1 MVSFPFASSSPNVY
15 LIGMSIRSVLIA
27 SAAILASAASLGA
40 QAPIKITADLSEAPR
55 RLYHAEVDIPV
66 KPGPVTLT
74 TPKWIPGNHRP
85 TGPVDNITGVVFTAN
100 GETLKWRRDDVDLYQ
115 FHVIVPK
122 GVTNIHAHLDA
133 IALDRVSDHLVC
145 LEWERLLL
153 YPANVTT
160 KDLPIE
166 PSVIVPAGW
175 GTGTA
180 LQPISTGAPSA
191 ATGVNE
197 QYHQPTPGSV
207 VTHYA
212 LTNVEQLQD
221 SPVIAGQ
228 YFHEFALAPELP
240 VKHYID
246 VVADQPG
253 DQDLSPEYIA
263 RISNL
268 VREANA
274 AYGSHHYN
282 VYHFLLTL
290 SDVAG
295 GEGLEHGQSSDN
307 GENEKA
313 FASIDRNPEAD
324 LLPHEYTH
332 SWNGKYR
339 RPARL
344 NQPTFATPEQG
355 DLLWVYEGM
364 TQYMGNVLGARSGL
378 VSKQEYL
385 DTIANDAASMD
396 FRAGRDWRS
405 TEDTAISASV
415 LRGGDPQWSNWKR
428 GQDYYIEGLI
438 VWLDVDTKIRQLTNN
453 QKSITDFQKLFLGKG
468 GNTGPEIVGYELSE
482 IVSELNSVAPY
493 DWNKFFQEKV
503 NSVNEHADL
512 DGITQ
517 GGYKLV
523 YLDHPAHPEGGRGF
537 GGPNVW
543 YSLGLRIG
551 GGRAGANPGVIAD
564 VRYGG
569 PADAAKL
576 YPGQQIIAINGQ
588 SYSADALTSAIKN
601 AVGKTEPI
609 HLVISHEGTVSNY
622 DINYHDGEKYPTLVR
637 VDGTPDYIMD
647 IATPLTKTEHAPGY
661 KERTRPDSN

>member
-1 MVSFPFASSSPNVY
+1 MH
-15 LIGMSIRSVLIA
+15 IRRVLIA
-27 SAAILASAASLGA
+27 SAALLASAASLAA

-100 GETLKWRRDDVDLYQ
+100 GETLKWRRDDVDLYE
-115 FHVIVPK
+115 FHLTVPK
-122 GVTNIHAHLDA
+122 GVTSIHAHLDA

-160 KDLPIE
+160 KDLAIE

-175 GTGTA
+175 GIGTA
-180 LQPISTGAPSA
+180 LQPTGTSAPTQG
-191 ATGVNE
+191 TGVNE
-197 QYHQPTPGSV
+197 ADHQPTPGSV

-307 GENEKA
+307 GEGEKA
-313 FASIDRNPEAD
+313 FSNVNRGDD

-344 NQPTFATPEQG
+344 NQPTFATAEQG

-378 VSKQEYL
+378 VSKKEYL

-453 QKSITDFQKLFLGKG
+453 TKSITDFQQKFLGKG

-482 IVSELNSVAPY
+482 IVADLNSVAPY

-503 NSVNEHADL
+503 NSVQLHADT

-523 YLDHPAHPEGGRGF
+523 YLDHQPPSDREGGGRGF

-551 GGRAGANPGVIAD
+551 GGGRGGAGTPGIIAD

-569 PADAAKL
+569 PADDAKL
-576 YPGQQIIAINGQ
+576 YPGQQILAINGT
-588 SYSADALTSAIKN
+588 SYSAEALTAAIKN

-661 KERTRPDSN
+661 KEGGRGNRPDPAN

>member
-1 MVSFPFASSSPNVY
+1 MT
-15 LIGMSIRSVLIA
+15 IRSSLLF
-27 SAAILASAASLGA
+27 SAALLVSAASLAA
-40 QAPIKITADLSEAPR
+40 QTPIKITADLSEAPR

-66 KPGPVTLT
+66 KPGPLTLT

-100 GETLKWRRDDVDLYQ
+100 GETLKWRRDDVDLYE
-115 FHVIVPK
+115 FHLTVPK
-122 GVTNIHAHLDA
+122 GVTTVHAHLDA

-166 PSVIVPAGW
+166 PSVIVPKGW
-175 GTGTA
+175 GIGTA
-180 LQPISTGAPSA
+180 LQPTGTSAPTPG
-191 ATGVNE
+191 TGVNE
-197 QYHQPTPGSV
+197 ADHQPTSGSV

-313 FASIDRNPEAD
+313 FSNVNRGDD

-378 VSKQEYL
+378 VSKKEYL

-405 TEDTAISASV
+405 TEDTAIAASI
-415 LRGGDPQWSNWKR
+415 LRGGEPQWSNWKR

-438 VWLDVDTKIRQLTNN
+438 VWLDVDTKIRQLTGNK
-453 QKSITDFQKLFLGKG
+453 KSITDFQQIFLGKG
-468 GNTGPEIVGYELSE
+468 GNTGPAIVGYELPE
-482 IVSELNSVAPY
+482 IVADLNSVAPY

-503 NSVNEHADL
+503 NSVQVHADT

-523 YLDHPAHPEGGRGF
+523 YLDHQPPSEGGGGRGF

-551 GGRAGANPGVIAD
+551 GGRGGAGTPGIIAD

-569 PADAAKL
+569 PADDAKL
-576 YPGQQIIAINGQ
+576 YPGQQILAVNGAT
-588 SYSADALTSAIKN
+588 YSAEALTSAIKN
-601 AVGKTEPI
+601 AAGKTEPI

-661 KERTRPDSN
+661 KEGGRSNRPDPSN

>member
-1 MVSFPFASSSPNVY
+1 MTLRSSILLTAALV
-15 LIGMSIRSVLIA
+15 A
-27 SAAILASAASLGA
+27 SAATLAA
-40 QAPIKITADLSEAPR
+40 QVPIKITADLSEAPR
-55 RLYHAEVDIPV
+55 RLYHAEVDIPA
-66 KPGPVTLT
+66 KPGPLTLT

-85 TGPVDNITGVVFTAN
+85 TGPVDDITGVVFTAN
-100 GETLKWRRDDVDLYQ
+100 GETLKWRRDDVDLYE
-115 FHVIVPK
+115 FHLTVPK
-122 GVTNIHAHLDA
+122 GATSVHAHLDA
-133 IALDRVSDHLVC
+133 IALNRVSDHLVC

-160 KDLPIE
+160 KDIPIE

-175 GTGTA
+175 GIGTA
-180 LQPISTGAPSA
+180 LQPVGTSAPA
-191 ATGVNE
+191 PGTGVNE
-197 QYHQPTPGSV
+197 ADHQPTPGSV

-212 LTNVEQLQD
+212 ATNVEQLED
-221 SPVIAGQ
+221 SPIIAGQ

-246 VVADQPG
+246 VVADLPG

-274 AYGSHHYN
+274 AYASHHYN

-290 SDVAG
+290 SDIAG

-307 GENEKA
+307 GENEKS
-313 FASIDRNPEAD
+313 FSNISRGDD

-385 DTIANDAASMD
+385 ATIASTAASLD
-396 FRAGRDWRS
+396 FKAGRDWRS

-428 GQDYYIEGLI
+428 GQDYYQEGTL
-438 VWLDVDTKIRQLTNN
+438 VWLDVDTKIRQLTDNK
-453 QKSITDFQKLFLGKG
+453 KSITDFQQIFLGKG
-468 GNTGPEIVGYELSE
+468 GNTGPLIVPYELSE
-482 IVSELNSVAPY
+482 IVADLNSVAPY
-493 DWNKFFQEKV
+493 DWNKFFQDKV
-503 NSVNEHADL
+503 NSINVHADT

-523 YLDHPAHPEGGRGF
+523 YLDHQPPSERGEAAGGGGRG
-537 GGPNVW
+537 GSANVW

-551 GGRAGANPGVIAD
+551 GGRGVAATPGIIAD

-569 PADAAKL
+569 PADEAKL
-576 YPGQQIIAINGQ
+576 YPGQQIIAVNGAAF
-588 SYSADALTSAIKN
+588 SAEALTNAIKN

-609 HLVISHEGTVSNY
+609 HLVIEHEGAVSNY
-622 DINYHDGEKYPTLVR
+622 DINYHEGEKYPTLVR
-637 VDGTPDYIMD
+637 VEGTPDYLSD
-647 IATPLTKTEHAPGY
+647 IAQPLTKTEHAPGFTPGGG
-661 KERTRPDSN
+661 RNRPQPQN

>member
-1 MVSFPFASSSPNVY
+1 MQ
-15 LIGMSIRSVLIA
+15 IRSTLL
-27 SAAILASAASLGA
+27 AAATLLSTAALA

-55 RLYHAEVDIPV
+55 RLYHAEIDIPV
-66 KPGPVTLT
+66 KPGPLTLT

-85 TGPVDNITGVVFTAN
+85 TGPVEDITGVVFTAN
-100 GETLKWRRDDVDLYQ
+100 GETLKWRRDDVDLYE
-115 FHVIVPK
+115 FHLVIPK
-122 GVTNIHAHLDA
+122 GVTSVHAHLDC
-133 IALDRVSDHLVC
+133 IATARVSDHMAV
-145 LEWERLLL
+145 LEWEKLLL
-153 YPANVTT
+153 YPADKTT
-160 KDLPIE
+160 KDIPVE
-166 PSVIVPAGW
+166 PSVTVLPGW
-175 GTGTA
+175 GIGTA
-180 LQPISTGAPSA
+180 LQPTGTGAPPP
-191 ATGVNE
+191 TIGVNE
-197 QYHQPTPGSV
+197 QDHTPPAGSV
-207 VTHYA
+207 TTHYA
-212 LTNVEQLQD
+212 ATNVEQLQD

-228 YFHEFALAPELP
+228 YFHEFPLAPELP

-246 VVADQPG
+246 VVADVPG

-307 GENEKA
+307 GEGEKA
-313 FASIDRNPEAD
+313 FSDINRGND

-344 NQPTFATPEQG
+344 NQPTFATAEQG

-385 DTIANDAASMD
+385 DTIASTAASLD
-396 FRAGRDWRS
+396 YKAGRDWRS
-405 TEDTAISASV
+405 TEDTAIAASI
-415 LRGGDPQWSNWKR
+415 LRGGDQRWSNWKR
-428 GQDYYIEGLI
+428 GQDYYQEGTL
-438 VWLDVDTKIRQLTNN
+438 VWMDVDTKIRQLTDNK
-453 QKSITDFQKLFLGKG
+453 KSITDFQKIFLGKG
-468 GNTGPEIVGYELSE
+468 GNTGPEIVGYEFA
-482 IVSELNSVAPY
+482 ELVKDLNEVVPY
-493 DWNKFFQEKV
+493 DWDKLLREKV
-503 NSVNEHADL
+503 MGINPHSDQ

-523 YLDHPAHPEGGRGF
+523 YLDHAPPARGATAGRGL

-543 YSLGLRIG
+543 YSIGLRIG
-551 GGRAGANPGVIAD
+551 GGRGAAASAGGTISD

-576 YPGQQIIAINGQ
+576 YPGEQIIAINGQ
-588 SYSADALTSAIKN
+588 TYSADALTK
-601 AVGKTEPI
+601 AVHDAAGKTEPI
-609 HLVISHEGTVSNY
+609 HLVVEHEGTVENVN
-622 DINYHDGEKYPTLVR
+622 INYHEGEKYPTLQR
-637 VDGTPDYIMD
+637 VDGTPDYLSD
-647 IATPLTKTEHAPGY
+647 IAQPLTKTEHAPGY
-661 KERTRPDSN
+661 TPGGRRGQQEPQN

>member
-1 MVSFPFASSSPNVY
+1 
-15 LIGMSIRSVLIA
+15 MSIRSVFIA
-27 SAAILASAASLGA
+27 SAALLASTATLAA

-55 RLYHAEVDIPV
+55 RLYHAEVDIPA
-66 KPGPVTLT
+66 KPGPLTLT

-85 TGPVDNITGVVFTAN
+85 TGPVDDITGVVFTAN
-100 GETLKWRRDDVDLYQ
+100 GETLKWRRDDVDLYE
-115 FHVIVPK
+115 FHLTVPK
-122 GVTNIHAHLDA
+122 GATSVHAHLDA
-133 IALDRVSDHLVC
+133 IALNRVSDHLVC

-153 YPANVTT
+153 YPANIPG
-160 KDLPIE
+160 KDIPIE
-166 PSVIVPAGW
+166 PSVVVPAGW
-175 GTGTA
+175 GIGTA
-180 LQPISTGAPSA
+180 LQPTGTSAPTP

-197 QYHQPTPGSV
+197 ADHQPTAGAV
-207 VTHYA
+207 VTHYEA
-212 LTNVEQLQD
+212 TTVEQLED

-246 VVADQPG
+246 VVADLPG

-274 AYGSHHYN
+274 AYASHHYN

-307 GENEKA
+307 GENEKS
-313 FASIDRNPEAD
+313 FSNVSRGDD

-344 NQPTFATPEQG
+344 YQPTFATPEQG

-385 DTIANDAASMD
+385 ATLANTAASLD
-396 FRAGRDWRS
+396 YKAGRDWRS
-405 TEDTAISASV
+405 TEDTAISASI

-428 GQDYYIEGLI
+428 GQDYYQEGTL
-438 VWLDVDTKIRQLTNN
+438 VWLDVDTKIRQLTDNK
-453 QKSITDFQKLFLGKG
+453 KSITDFQQIFLGKG
-468 GNTGPEIVGYELSE
+468 GNTGPLIVPYELPEIVAD
-482 IVSELNSVAPY
+482 LNSVVPY
-493 DWNKFFQEKV
+493 DWNKLFQDKV
-503 NSVNEHADL
+503 NSINVHADT

-523 YLDHPAHPEGGRGF
+523 YLNHQPPSERGETAGGRG
-537 GGPNVW
+537 GGANVW

-551 GGRAGANPGVIAD
+551 GGGGGRSGAATPGIITD

-569 PADAAKL
+569 PADDAKL
-576 YPGQQIIAINGQ
+576 YPGQQIIAVNGAA
-588 SYSADALTSAIKN
+588 YSAEALTNAIKN

-609 HLVISHEGTVSNY
+609 HLVIQHEGAVSNY

-637 VDGTPDYIMD
+637 VEGTPDYLSD
-647 IATPLTKTEHAPGY
+647 IAQPLTKTEHAPGFTPGGG
-661 KERTRPDSN
+661 RNRPQPQN

>member
-1 MVSFPFASSSPNVY
+1 
-15 LIGMSIRSVLIA
+15 MSIRPALLLATALFA
-27 SAAILASAASLGA
+27 SAAFA
-40 QAPIKITADLSEAPR
+40 QTPIKITADLSEAPR

-66 KPGPVTLT
+66 KPGPLTLT

-100 GETLKWRRDDVDLYQ
+100 GPGNEIQTLKWRRDDVDLYE
-115 FHVIVPK
+115 FHLTVPK
-122 GVTNIHAHLDA
+122 GVTNVHAHLDA

-175 GTGTA
+175 GIGTA
-180 LQPISTGAPSA
+180 LQPTGTSAPTA
-191 ATGVNE
+191 GTGVNE
-197 QYHQPTPGSV
+197 ADHQPTPGSV

-313 FASIDRNPEAD
+313 FSNVNRGDD

-344 NQPTFATPEQG
+344 NQPTFATAEQG

-364 TQYMGNVLGARSGL
+364 TQYMGNVLGVRSGL
-378 VSKQEYL
+378 VSKREYL
-385 DTIANDAASMD
+385 DTIANDTASMQY
-396 FRAGRDWRS
+396 RAGRDWRS
-405 TEDTAISASV
+405 TEDTAIAASI

-438 VWLDVDTKIRQLTNN
+438 VWLDVDTKIRQLTGNK
-453 QKSITDFQKLFLGKG
+453 KSITDFQQIFLGKG
-468 GNTGPEIVGYELSE
+468 GNTGPAIVGYELPE
-482 IVSELNSVAPY
+482 IVADLNSVAPY

-503 NSVNEHADL
+503 NSVDPQVDL

-523 YLDHPAHPEGGRGF
+523 YLDHQPPSDRDAGGGRGF

-551 GGRAGANPGVIAD
+551 GGGRGGAGTPGIIAD

-569 PADAAKL
+569 PADDAKL
-576 YPGQQIIAINGQ
+576 YPGQQILAINGAA
-588 SYSADALTSAIKN
+588 YSAEALTSAIKN

-661 KERTRPDSN
+661 KEGGGRGNRPDPAN